1 MRTGVRGGSPAK
13 KIFSILLTQ
22 MTVFKH
28 QKCAK
33 VDGDSCEF
41 RPYNPY
47 LLCGLPMPC
56 SISVTALAAW
66 CLLVWDCRSLERL
79 PSYLAG
85 LLGGIRRQS
94 VPDVARSMLPYKFD
108 TMLPRIAALHRMCFT
123 VCMQQH
129 AAHRRAAAAYG
140 DAYLCFL
147 TRVSSFLLWFSPPHR
162 LTP

>member
-1 MRTGVRGGSPAK
+1 
-13 KIFSILLTQ
+13 

-66 CLLVWDCRSLERL
+66 CLLVWDCRSVERL
-79 PSYLAG
+79 PPYLAG
-85 LLGGIRRQS
+85 LLGGMRRQS
-94 VPDVARSMLPYKFD
+94 VPDVARSMLPYKLD
-108 TMLPRIAALHRMCFT
+108 TMLPRVAALHRMCFT

-129 AAHRRAAAAYG
+129 AAHRRAGAAYG
-140 DAYLCFL
+140 DAYLLF
-147 TRVSSFLLWFSPPHR
+147 
-162 LTP
+162 